1 LDLFVRIGTF
11 QGVTRNPNRKNPS
24 LPRALCEASQ
34 APSIPSFLLSQPP
47 ARPGR
52 PSRSGYRKY
61 GAPSFGICQQNAF
74 QLEAEARPILRRE
87 STLSGRTGPHPWT
100 GRLAESGPY
109 APDSAQRNQLIL
121 SSIRGADFLKYQTA
135 RGART
140 SRRGFES
147 RVVRCLG
154 VLVDHPLFCDE
165 GHSGYRICAIL

>member
-1 LDLFVRIGTF
+1 MDLFVRIGAF
-11 QGVTRNPNRKNPS
+11 QGVTPNPNRKNPS

-47 ARPGR
+47 ARQGPQVD
-52 PSRSGYRKY
+52 PVMENTV
-61 GAPSFGICQQNAF
+61 PSFGICQQNAF
-74 QLEAEARPILRRE
+74 RLEAEARPILRRE

-109 APDSAQRNQLIL
+109 APDSAQCNQLIL

-140 SRRGFES
+140 SRKGFES